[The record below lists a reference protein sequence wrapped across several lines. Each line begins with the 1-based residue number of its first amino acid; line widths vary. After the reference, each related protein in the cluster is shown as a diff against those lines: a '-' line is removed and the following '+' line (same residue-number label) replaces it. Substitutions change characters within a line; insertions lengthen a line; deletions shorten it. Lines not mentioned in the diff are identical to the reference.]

1 MLRDEVYRIAGEA
14 LRNAFR
20 HAAASWIE
28 VEIRY
33 DKRQLRLRVR
43 DDGKGVDPQVLR
55 EGARAGHH
63 GLPGMH
69 ERAKLAGGKLAVWS
83 ELESGTEVE
92 LTICAALSYVKSPP
106 ERRPPLFGAF
116 NRMKL

>member
-1 MLRDEVYRIAGEA
+1 MVRDEIYRIAIEA

-20 HAAASWIE
+20 HSQARRIE

-33 DKRQLRLRVR
+33 GRREVQLRIRDNGNGIDQKILNVGGRV
-43 DDGKGVDPQVLR
+43 
-55 EGARAGHH
+55 GHH

-83 ELESGTEVE
+83 KPDSGTEVE
-92 LTICAALSYVKSPP
+92 LTVLGSIACEVVRCAGGGWG
-106 ERRPPLFGAF
+106 GAEI
-116 NRMKL
+116 NK